1 MLLCIMGLYG
11 TSIQVVAQGADQDY
25 IAIYKVIKQADQFKE
40 TGLSEQAA
48 QFYASAAKELK
59 AFQKANPNWNPR
71 VIQFRLKY
79 LTRQMEDLPTV
90 AQPSNPSS
98 SVVSNAGD
106 TAQVANPS
114 QEPSK
119 EMSEQYQG
127 QILALNQRLQQ
138 LREENQLYIGKLRE
152 AMSARPTGF
161 NPEDLKEAEGKI
173 MDLNKERDLLKAQL
187 DKTLSDSSKSNDA
200 QIAESNQQL
209 EAAQSTI
216 EEQQNL
222 IASLKQQMVA
232 SAAPGSDDALIA
244 RDQLVQDLMEQN
256 ALLRRE
262 AQGRST
268 VTEEPSVISQETSQT
283 SEVKPA
289 KKARWSWWPFQR
301 STRRKGDTDPWMRA
315 KLAVYEA
322 ERVPFSPEELALLE
336 SGVDETLLSEGPA
349 FQPTRTLS
357 MDQGA
362 DMDRLEREATQAI
375 DANDFAG
382 ASERLLQILEV
393 LPDNVAILSNL
404 AFVEMQLERLDM
416 AQTRL
421 QKALDLDPNYV
432 NAHMLLGMLQAEK
445 QNPEE
450 ALNYLSKGAAI
461 QPENPQIQNQLGVVL
476 SELGQREAAETAF
489 RKAVAL
495 QPSHAEAHI
504 NLALVYASQ
513 EPASPKLAMYHYQ
526 LALDAGHDKEPRLE
540 RLLSEIQP

>member
-1 MLLCIMGLYG
+1 
-11 TSIQVVAQGADQDY
+11 
-25 IAIYKVIKQADQFKE
+25 
-40 TGLSEQAA
+40 
-48 QFYASAAKELK
+48 
-59 AFQKANPNWNPR
+59 
-71 VIQFRLKY
+71 
-79 LTRQMEDLPTV
+79 
-90 AQPSNPSS
+90 
-98 SVVSNAGD
+98 
-106 TAQVANPS
+106 
-114 QEPSK
+114 
-119 EMSEQYQG
+119 
-127 QILALNQRLQQ
+127 
-138 LREENQLYIGKLRE
+138 
-152 AMSARPTGF
+152 
-161 NPEDLKEAEGKI
+161 
-173 MDLNKERDLLKAQL
+173 
-187 DKTLSDSSKSNDA
+187 
-200 QIAESNQQL
+200 
-209 EAAQSTI
+209 
-216 EEQQNL
+216 
-222 IASLKQQMVA
+222 
-232 SAAPGSDDALIA
+232 
-244 RDQLVQDLMEQN
+244 
-256 ALLRRE
+256 
-262 AQGRST
+262 
-268 VTEEPSVISQETSQT
+268 
-283 SEVKPA
+283 
-289 KKARWSWWPFQR
+289 
-301 STRRKGDTDPWMRA
+301 MRA

-375 DANDFAG
+375 DANDFAA

-450 ALNYLSKGAAI
+450 ALNHLSKGAAI